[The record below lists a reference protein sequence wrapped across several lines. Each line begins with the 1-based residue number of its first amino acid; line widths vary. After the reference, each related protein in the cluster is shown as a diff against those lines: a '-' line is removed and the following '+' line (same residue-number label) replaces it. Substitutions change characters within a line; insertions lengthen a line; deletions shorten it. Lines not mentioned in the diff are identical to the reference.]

1 MFNRIVSADAKIVLF
16 GSRVRGEARQ
26 DSDWNVLVSFGKG
39 FLLSAIATWLSVMP
53 LQSCLGDVRDAKPP
67 VATPTQ
73 IQSAQRWTRLDLSR
87 ITFNDDISYLS
98 PAEQT
103 LYRNCQSEF
112 FQSLKR
118 LSPKKQREMK
128 AVYKWVPD
136 VVKIIASRDY
146 QERKKYIQHFKPGA
160 DLYFNI
166 TRDLYHDRKKLPECI
181 EIFHVVQACEDMIHF
196 RYPLQMIDTKNQ
208 SIEDTAK
215 KCGFGYLSKMVDFCN
230 DPQNQGKF
238 YKKSVDNLTYKHTID
253 EVSAFQKVGSM
264 YETEIWLDFKRYPF
278 YYIYKFWKFDLKK
291 VDTSNLTP
299 KEYAKME
306 RQLKCVPPEILVACR
321 YKTYDSRISSRVCNK
336 MIQDTAYIKKYA
348 QNKGIYLS
356 EEDARE
362 VQILAS
368 EILKYATPLKL
379 VKRDDQA
386 DLDTV
391 ARNFGFY
398 GISGFDF
405 YYKRKK
411 KTNKKIQFCQSAPEQ
426 IPNFIAEAKDFYNLG
441 MTVNPEETKK
451 LYQNI
456 ENDTG
461 IIIRHSGTQSGQMGA
476 DSRQQP

>member
-1 MFNRIVSADAKIVLF
+1 
-16 GSRVRGEARQ
+16 
-26 DSDWNVLVSFGKG
+26 
-39 FLLSAIATWLSVMP
+39 
-53 LQSCLGDVRDAKPP
+53 
-67 VATPTQ
+67 
-73 IQSAQRWTRLDLSR
+73 
-87 ITFNDDISYLS
+87 
-98 PAEQT
+98 
-103 LYRNCQSEF
+103 
-112 FQSLKR
+112 
-118 LSPKKQREMK
+118 
-128 AVYKWVPD
+128 
-136 VVKIIASRDY
+136 
-146 QERKKYIQHFKPGA
+146 
-160 DLYFNI
+160 
-166 TRDLYHDRKKLPECI
+166 
-181 EIFHVVQACEDMIHF
+181 
-196 RYPLQMIDTKNQ
+196 
-208 SIEDTAK
+208 
-215 KCGFGYLSKMVDFCN
+215 
-230 DPQNQGKF
+230 
-238 YKKSVDNLTYKHTID
+238 
-253 EVSAFQKVGSM
+253 
-264 YETEIWLDFKRYPF
+264 
-278 YYIYKFWKFDLKK
+278 
-291 VDTSNLTP
+291 
-299 KEYAKME
+299 
-306 RQLKCVPPEILVACR
+306 
-321 YKTYDSRISSRVCNK
+321 